1 MTDNYEDK
9 QAARR
14 ERLLERAR
22 KAEQRASAAD
32 RAASERASHI
42 PMGQPILVGHHSER
56 RHRRDLERIQR
67 GHEKAYEER
76 EKAEEL
82 RRRAAAVGNG
92 GISSDDPSA
101 TAKLVEKLR
110 ALEER
115 REHMKATN
123 TAWRKAGSPLPDDA
137 KAWSSIQEVT
147 GLSAECVQKIRLD
160 MARLGALRDTPY
172 PAYALKN
179 LGAEIRRVRS
189 RIEQL
194 REASDDRPLEEDH
207 GVCRLAESPEDNRV
221 RLYFD
226 GKPSEETRSLLKR
239 SGFRWSRSEGAWQR
253 HLNAAG
259 RAAAR
264 SVVKQLSQEA
274 QS

>member
-9 QAARR
+9 QAARK

-137 KAWSSIQEVT
+137 KAIWLRCAQ
-147 GLSAECVQKIRLD
+147 AALD
-160 MARLGALRDTPY
+160 L
-172 PAYALKN
+172 
-179 LGAEIRRVRS
+179 V
-189 RIEQL
+189 
-194 REASDDRPLEEDH
+194 AST
-207 GVCRLAESPEDNRV
+207 
-221 RLYFD
+221 
-226 GKPSEETRSLLKR
+226 K
-239 SGFRWSRSEGAWQR
+239 
-253 HLNAAG
+253 
-259 RAAAR
+259 
-264 SVVKQLSQEA
+264 
-274 QS
+274 